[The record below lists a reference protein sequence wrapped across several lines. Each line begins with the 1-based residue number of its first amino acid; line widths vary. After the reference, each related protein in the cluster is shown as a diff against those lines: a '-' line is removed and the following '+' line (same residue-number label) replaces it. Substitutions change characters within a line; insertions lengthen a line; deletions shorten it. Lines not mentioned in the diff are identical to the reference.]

1 MTPITQYGSCN
12 LQHYQAERSI
22 CLKLHTFKHKVALLK
37 NDTILSRFFLVT
49 GVLLLIMFSIFDFFC
64 ES

>member
-1 MTPITQYGSCN
+1 MTTITQHGSLN
-12 LQHYQAERSI
+12 LQLYQAEKSI
-22 CLKLHTFKHKVALLK
+22 CLKLHTFKHKVAFLR